1 MTVAEAD
8 AALTGPGGFFEIVTE
23 TVGGIE
29 MGVVASPHRSLR
41 DLLAASVNHGGD
53 GSARYYLFDDGRR
66 ATFAENI
73 DHAAAVAAGL
83 AERYGVGPGD
93 RVGLLGA
100 NQPGWIQGFWGT
112 VSAGAIAVAMNG
124 WWKGDEIRYGLELTE
139 PKVLIADRRRLA
151 RLDGDPGIPV
161 IPMDP
166 GPDAARPLNDNAE
179 DSGDGPATIHG
190 PTGTAGDSSSD
201 ATASTGTLRGLS
213 TVDGLVDAYRGA
225 SLPDCEIGIDD
236 PAAILF
242 TSGTTGRPRGA
253 VQTHRNFFAYLS
265 CAFMIGARQF
275 LRFPGQSMDAGGP
288 TLACSPLFHVSGLH
302 ACAVTA
308 VGAGVN
314 HLWTTGRY
322 DAEKILRLT
331 EEHGIARWG
340 GVTTQLWRLVEH
352 PRLRDYDTSS
362 VVSIGGGGSVWSPEL
377 QEICRTALPQARV
390 SVTIGYGLT
399 ESSGLASSAADDVL
413 RAYPDSVGYPL
424 PTVEVRITDDE
435 GRELPDGAVGNI
447 CLFGPVVMPGY
458 WNDPEATADTIR
470 DGWLR
475 TGDYG
480 YLRDGL
486 LFLVSRRSDLIIRG
500 GENIYPT
507 EIEQRL
513 DAHSAVAESAVF
525 GVDHRELG
533 QEVKAIVV
541 LDSPPANTDTTPTDA
556 TPAHTTATDTT
567 PTDAT
572 TADTAE
578 ARSPEADAT
587 PAHTTATDTSP
598 TDATP
603 ADTAATDTS
612 PTDATPADTAATDAS
627 PTDATPA
634 DTAEARSPEADATS
648 DDGDATEL
656 IAELKAWVAEA
667 LADIKVPAHWELRT
681 EPLPRN
687 ATGKILKRVLQ
698 GEADYDFVEE

>member
-1 MTVAEAD
+1 MTGQPEPTPETVAAAQPAMTVAEAD

-83 AERYGVGPGD
+83 AERHGVGPGD

-100 NQPGWIQGFWGT
+100 NHPGWIQGFWGT

-124 WWKGDEIRYGLELTE
+124 WWKGDEIRYGLELTK
-139 PKVLIADRRRLA
+139 PKVLIADRRRLR

-161 IPMDP
+161 ILMDADP
-166 GPDAARPLNDNAE
+166 NAVGP
-179 DSGDGPATIHG
+179 
-190 PTGTAGDSSSD
+190 
-201 ATASTGTLRGLS
+201 
-213 TVDGLVDAYRGA
+213 TVDGLVDAYGGA

-331 EEHGIARWG
+331 EQHGIARWG
-340 GVTTQLWRLVEH
+340 GVTTQIWRLIEH

-362 VVSIGGGGSVWSPEL
+362 VTSIGGGGSMWSPEL
-377 QEICRTALPQARV
+377 QDICRTALPQARV

-413 RAYPDSVGYPL
+413 RAHPDSVGYPL
-424 PTVEVRITDDE
+424 PTVEVRITDDD

-447 CLFGPVVMPGY
+447 CLFGPVVTPGY

-513 DAHSAVAESAVF
+513 DAHPAVSESAVF

-533 QEVKAIVV
+533 QEVKAVVV
-541 LDSPPANTDTTPTDA
+541 LESPPANTDTT
-556 TPAHTTATDTT
+556 
-567 PTDAT
+567 
-572 TADTAE
+572 
-578 ARSPEADAT
+578 
-587 PAHTTATDTSP
+587 
-598 TDATP
+598 
-603 ADTAATDTS
+603 
-612 PTDATPADTAATDAS
+612 DAS
-627 PTDATPA
+627 PAT
-634 DTAEARSPEADATS
+634 
-648 DDGDATEL
+648 GL
-656 IAELKAWVAEA
+656 IAELRAWVAEA